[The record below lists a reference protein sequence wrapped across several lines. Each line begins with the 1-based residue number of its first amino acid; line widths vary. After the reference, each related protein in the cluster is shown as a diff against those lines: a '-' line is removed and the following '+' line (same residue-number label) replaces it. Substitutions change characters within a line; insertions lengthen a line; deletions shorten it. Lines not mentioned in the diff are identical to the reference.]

1 MLTRTMFKVEYS
13 KSARKALKAMP
24 RNVAEFI
31 VEKIGTLAADPFSSN
46 NKVRKLTSHPGYRLR
61 VGDWRIAYLIYERA
75 LLIAVVRIA
84 PRGEAY
90 Q

>member
-1 MLTRTMFKVEYS
+1 MFKVEYS

-24 RNVAEFI
+24 RNVAGLIF
-31 VEKIGTLAADPFSSN
+31 EKIGVLAADPFVPN
-46 NKVRKLTSHPGYRLR
+46 NNVRKLTSHPGYRLR
-61 VGDWRIAYLIYERA
+61 VGDWRVVYLIYEQA

-90 Q
+90 P

>member
-1 MLTRTMFKVEYS
+1 MFKVAYS

-24 RNVAEFI
+24 RNVAGLI
-31 VEKIGTLAADPFSSN
+31 VEKIGVLAADPFVPN
-46 NKVRKLTSHPGYRLR
+46 NNVRKLTGHPGYRLR
-61 VGDWRIAYLIYERA
+61 VGDWRVVYLIYEQA

-90 Q
+90 S